1 LEPNAHAA
9 GPLLAEARQDAE
21 RMLGFDFSTVR
32 IHADRE
38 GGRRARSAG
47 AVALT
52 EDEHVY
58 IQPWAYQL
66 WHPLSRGL
74 IAHELTH
81 VAQQRLGHALD
92 HDSARNA
99 FVSRQGHTAILGSLA
114 RDRVAG
120 VPAAYWARLRTGERG
135 LTPAPPGLQ
144 QRCVAGCKGCEE
156 GQADALKEKKARLAE
171 LDAIIASPTSSF
183 GQLAAAKA
191 ERLDVAHDIQLLETG
206 AGTHVG
212 NRAADQGQ
220 GRTPAPSKTDCTEYT
235 VQVLRETFA
244 AKGQAAT
251 FTKILA
257 AANKSSG
264 GKLKGTKLIQELQTQ
279 AGWKVVYWNPDTKFV
294 DKKPGGADDTEHTYS
309 AQVAGSKGTYY
320 DIPIE
325 KDKMVTDYS
334 PKGTTGTRQ
343 DVTSLEKLKK
353 VPFGILT
360 ARGGMHMAMLIS
372 GVVFEV
378 HYTAECTSRNV
389 FDATPLESWAWLS
402 GVVAAPAADIDA
414 AWR

>member
-1 LEPNAHAA
+1 
-9 GPLLAEARQDAE
+9 
-21 RMLGFDFSTVR
+21 VR
-32 IHADRE
+32 R
-38 GGRRARSAG
+38 
-47 AVALT
+47 
-52 EDEHVY
+52 
-58 IQPWAYQL
+58 
-66 WHPLSRGL
+66 
-74 IAHELTH
+74 
-81 VAQQRLGHALD
+81 
-92 HDSARNA
+92 
-99 FVSRQGHTAILGSLA
+99 
-114 RDRVAG
+114 
-120 VPAAYWARLRTGERG
+120 
-135 LTPAPPGLQ
+135 
-144 QRCVAGCKGCEE
+144 